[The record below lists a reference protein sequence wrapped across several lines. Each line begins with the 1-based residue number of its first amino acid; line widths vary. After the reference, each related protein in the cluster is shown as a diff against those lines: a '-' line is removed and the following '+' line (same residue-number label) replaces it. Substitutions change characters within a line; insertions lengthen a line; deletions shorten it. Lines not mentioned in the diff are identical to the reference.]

1 MYITDKEFF
10 GNGLQAYA
18 EAYDVDLSKK
28 NAWKSAAAG
37 ASRLL
42 KNVKVLAFMNTL
54 LESGSLNDAHVD
66 KQLAFLITQNA
77 ELNTKLGAIK
87 EYNTL
92 KARIKHK
99 IDHNIA
105 SVVFK
110 ETFNDDGAGNKK

>member
-42 KNVKVLAFMNTL
+42 KNVKVLAFMNIL
-54 LESGSLNDAHVD
+54 LESGCLNDAHVD
-66 KQLAFLITQNA
+66 KQLAFFITQNA
-77 ELNTKLGAIK
+77 ELTQ
-87 EYNTL
+87 
-92 KARIKHK
+92 
-99 IDHNIA
+99 
-105 SVVFK
+105 S
-110 ETFNDDGAGNKK
+110 